1 MTDLSLAPALQAEW
15 VSIPVPAAEAVAAT
29 ALPAW
34 WARPAPG
41 VRPRGAVLVLPEVF
55 GVNSW
60 VRGVAERL
68 AAEGYAALAL
78 STFART
84 APDLDVP
91 YNAAGLA
98 AGRQHRDQV
107 TADQLLADVAAAAA
121 WLQQR
126 HATNALGCVG
136 FCFGGHLAM
145 LAATLPVIAATCDF
159 YGARVST
166 DRPGAA
172 PGDPAQPPT
181 LAVVPQIPGSLWCFC
196 GDQDPLMPPEEIAAI
211 GEALSQAGERHR
223 LLIAAGAGHGYM
235 CEARADFHPEAAR
248 AGWSAMLALFAET
261 LG

>member
-1 MTDLSLAPALQAEW
+1 MTDLPAAPALQAEW
-15 VSIPVPAAEAVAAT
+15 VSIAVPAAAGVAAT
-29 ALPAW
+29 GMPAW

-41 VRPRGAVLVLPEVF
+41 VRLRGAVLVLPEVF
-55 GVNSW
+55 GVNGW

-68 AAEGYAALAL
+68 AAEGYAALAI
-78 STFART
+78 STFARS

-91 YNAAGLA
+91 YNEAGLA

-126 HATNALGCVG
+126 HPTTALGCVG

-145 LAATLPVIAATCDF
+145 LAATCDF

-166 DRPGAA
+166 DRPGAT

-181 LAVVPQIPGSLWCFC
+181 LAVVHEIPGRLWCFC

-211 GEALSQAGERHR
+211 GQALSQAGESHR